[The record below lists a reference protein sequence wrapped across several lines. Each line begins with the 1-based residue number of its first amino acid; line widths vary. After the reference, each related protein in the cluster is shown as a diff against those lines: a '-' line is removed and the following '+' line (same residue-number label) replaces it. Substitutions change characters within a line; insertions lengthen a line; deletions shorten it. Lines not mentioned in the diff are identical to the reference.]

1 MNRLNFLSFL
11 MPKRPLRHAVGQAGA
26 KHTDAKQRRAAQTL
40 AQAAKDQRNEQ
51 DANDETAVALL
62 NGTVLRAFSGLYEV
76 DVRAPLDASTAVA
89 RPEATPSE
97 AVPPETK
104 KPVREKAAKTEVLK
118 AATAQAATAQAVET
132 QIAIEAE
139 QSSDIVLCQVSGRL
153 KKGKRLMAQPVS
165 VGDRVR
171 VRSLETSGMDA
182 RGRTLR
188 EGYIEEV
195 RPRTSVL
202 ARSRFN
208 KANQITVANLDQAVI
223 VMSLREPELS
233 THRLD
238 RFLVLAESSELRAV
252 ICLNKAD
259 LVPKRSLPKATRDI
273 IALYGGLGYQI
284 VTTSAEKDLGVEE
297 LRELLRDHI
306 SAVLGSS
313 GVGKSSLIN
322 AVQPGLHLWVGD
334 VMEIGKGRH
343 TTTDVSLHRLDKGGY
358 IADTPGIKTVSLL
371 EREDVDLAQCFPEF
385 VRLETPCRFNNCKHL
400 HEPGCAVRAAVEA
413 KQINAAR
420 YESYRRMSLETQSE
434 DQAKAEPQTASIE

>member
-1 MNRLNFLSFL
+1 
-11 MPKRPLRHAVGQAGA
+11 MPKRPLRHAAGQAGA

-51 DANDETAVALL
+51 ATNDETAVALL

-76 DVRAPLDASTAVA
+76 DVRAPLDASTAIA
-89 RPEATPSE
+89 LPEVTPSE

-104 KPVREKAAKTEVLK
+104 KPAREKAAKTEVLE
-118 AATAQAATAQAVET
+118 AATAEIAAVEV
-132 QIAIEAE
+132 AAARIEAD
-139 QSSDIVLCQVSGRL
+139 QSSDILLCQVSGRL

-252 ICLNKAD
+252 VCLNKAD

-400 HEPGCAVRAAVEA
+400 HEPGCAARAAVEA
-413 KQINAAR
+413 KQISAAR

-434 DQAKAEPQTASIE
+434 DQAKVEPQTASSE